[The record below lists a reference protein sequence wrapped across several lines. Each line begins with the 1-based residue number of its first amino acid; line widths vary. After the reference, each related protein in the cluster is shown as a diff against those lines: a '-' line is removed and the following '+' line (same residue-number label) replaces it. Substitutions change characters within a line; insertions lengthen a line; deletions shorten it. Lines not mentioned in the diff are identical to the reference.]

1 MKGDVKIANRLAR
14 PLLWGAGAIAAF
26 YIAVSWTGWQRQ
38 AAQAAGL
45 GARIACSCR
54 YVEGRALDSCREDLA
69 GMQWMALVRYSDDPQ
84 ARRVTAS
91 VPLIAARSA
100 RLKDGFGCLPERD

>member
-1 MKGDVKIANRLAR
+1 MKGDAKIANRLAR
-14 PLLWGAGAIAAF
+14 PLLWGLGALLLF

-45 GARIACSCR
+45 GARVTCSCR
-54 YVEGRALDSCREDLA
+54 YVAGRALGSCSEDLA
-69 GMQWMALVRYSDDPQ
+69 GMPWMALVRYADDPQ

-91 VPLIAARSA
+91 VPLIASRSA
-100 RLKDGFGCLPERD
+100 KLKDGFGCLPERD

>member
-1 MKGDVKIANRLAR
+1 MKGDAKIAIRLGR
-14 PLLWGAGAIAAF
+14 PLLWGLGAIAAF
-26 YIAVSWTGWQRQ
+26 YVAVSWTGWHRQ

-54 YVEGRALDSCREDLA
+54 YVEGRAIGSCHDDLA
-69 GMQWMALVRYSDDPQ
+69 GMPWMALVRYADDPQ

-91 VPLIAARSA
+91 VPLIVTRSA
-100 RLKDGFGCLPERD
+100 RMKDGFGCLPERD

>member
-1 MKGDVKIANRLAR
+1 MKGDGKIAIRLIR
-14 PLLWGAGAIAAF
+14 PVLWGFGAIVAF
-26 YIAVSWTGWQRQ
+26 AIAVNWPGWQRQ

-54 YVEGRALDSCREDLA
+54 YVEGRALGSCAGDLA
-69 GMQWMALVRYSDDPQ
+69 GMPWMALVRYTDDPQ

-91 VPLIAARSA
+91 VPLIAERSS
-100 RLKDGFGCLPERD
+100 RLKDGFGCLPERE